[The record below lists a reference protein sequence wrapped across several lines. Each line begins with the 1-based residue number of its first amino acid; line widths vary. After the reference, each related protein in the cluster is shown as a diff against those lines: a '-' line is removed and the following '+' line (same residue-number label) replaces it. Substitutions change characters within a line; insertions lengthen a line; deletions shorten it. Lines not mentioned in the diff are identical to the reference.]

1 MTSCSTSAMPRKG
14 PRSPAT
20 SACPCRPRTS
30 TRSGPA
36 RRSAGLP
43 QQDGGPVC
51 DLILLGIG
59 PDGHLLSVFPGS
71 PALNAPELAMAI
83 SPPTHVEPNVEGVT
97 LNPAVIGVARQVI
110 VVISGAEKAGVVAD
124 ILGPERD
131 PRRWPGELARREGAV
146 WILDAA
152 AASRLPG
159 R

>member
-71 PALNAPELAMAI
+71 PALDAPELAMAI
-83 SPPTHVEPNVEGVT
+83 PAPTHIEPHVARVT
-97 LNPAVIGVARQVI
+97 LNPA
-110 VVISGAEKAGVVAD
+110 
-124 ILGPERD
+124 ILGA
-131 PRRWPGELARREGAV
+131 ARHIVAV
-146 WILDAA
+146 V
-152 AASRLPG
+152 
-159 R
+159 